1 MIGPLYDRGY
11 FISIVYSGSFLVVFG
26 TMMQSLCSQYWQLM
40 LSQAITVGIGTG
52 VIYVPSLAVVSEAFT
67 EKRALAIGVPST
79 GAGIGTD
86 VCLPDGAKMLMIE
99 VIGGIIYPILFRRLQ
114 PMVGFPWA
122 TRIVGFIFLGTFAIS
137 YLSFHG
143 ISRVGTKPRAMMDST
158 AFRETHFMIYF
169 LALALIGCGYF
180 VPIFYI
186 SVDATTNLDISPDL
200 AFYLLSILNAA
211 SVIGRFLPGLLPKV
225 FAAIVTFPLMTA
237 AGGLVVFA
245 WMAVHNL
252 AGLVI
257 FGAVYGIIDGY
268 LITVIT
274 IMVPVLSPPGAIH
287 ETIGTRI
294 GMAWFGF
301 GIGALIGSPIG
312 GALSDTKAGNF
323 QGAQAF
329 GGAMLFGGAALLIYP
344 WMVVRRRRA

>member
-1 MIGPLYDRGY
+1 MSL
-11 FISIVYSGSFLVVFG
+11 VYSGSFLIVFG

-40 LSQAITVGIGTG
+40 LSQGVTVGIGAG

-67 EKRALAIGVPST
+67 QKRAIAIGVPST
-79 GAGIGTD
+79 GAGIGTHVSLSD
-86 VCLPDGAKMLMIE
+86 DTTLLMTE
-99 VIGGIIYPILFRRLQ
+99 VIGGIIYPIAFRKLQ
-114 PMVGFPWA
+114 PMVGFEWA
-122 TRIVGFIFLGTFAIS
+122 TRIIGFIFLGTFAIS

-143 ISRVGTKPRAMMDST
+143 ISLVGTKPRAMIDRT
-158 AFRETHFMIYF
+158 AFRERPFMVYV

-211 SVIGRFLPGLLPKV
+211 SVIGRFLPGLVPKV
-225 FAAIVTFPLMTA
+225 FAAMAAFPLMTA

-257 FGAVYGIIDGY
+257 FGAIYGIIDGY

-301 GIGALIGSPIG
+301 GIGGLIGSPIG
-312 GALSDTKAGNF
+312 GALSDTKTGNF
-323 QGAQAF
+323 KGAQAF
-329 GGAMLFGGAALLIYP
+329 GGATLFGGAALLIYP
-344 WMVVRRRRA
+344 WMIVRRRRA